1 MREKAIEQ
9 KLVLAVRRSGGIAP
23 KFVSPGYDGMPD
35 RIVLMPGGQICFVEV
50 KAPGEKPR
58 KLQQVRIK
66 QLRKMGFMCFV
77 VDGLEMISDV
87 LDSIKGG
94 VS

>member
-1 MREKAIEQ
+1 MLEKQIER
-9 KLVLAVRRSGGIAP
+9 KLTEEVKKLNGMCLKQTSLTGI
-23 KFVSPGYDGMPD
+23 PD
-35 RIVLMPGGQICFVEV
+35 RLILLPGGKMAFVEL

>member
-1 MREKAIEQ
+1 MLEKQIER
-9 KLVLAVRRSGGIAP
+9 KLTEEVKKLNGMCLKQTSLAGI
-23 KFVSPGYDGMPD
+23 PD
-35 RIVLMPGGQICFVEV
+35 RLVLMPGGKMAFVEL

-77 VDGLEMISDV
+77 VDGLEMISNV

-94 VS
+94 GTE

>member
-1 MREKAIEQ
+1 MLEKQIER
-9 KLVLAVRRSGGIAP
+9 KLTEEVKKLNGMCLKLTSLAGI
-23 KFVSPGYDGMPD
+23 PD
-35 RIVLMPGGQICFVEV
+35 RLILLQGGKMAFVEL

-77 VDGLEMISDV
+77 VDGVEMISDV

>member
-1 MREKAIEQ
+1 MLEKQIER
-9 KLVLAVRRSGGIAP
+9 KLAEEVKKLNGMCLKQTSLAGI
-23 KFVSPGYDGMPD
+23 PD
-35 RIVLMPGGQICFVEV
+35 RLVLMPGGKMAFVEL

-66 QLRKMGFMCFV
+66 QLRKMGFMCFM
-77 VDGLEMISDV
+77 VDGLEMISNV

>member
-1 MREKAIEQ
+1 MLEKQIER
-9 KLVLAVRRSGGIAP
+9 KLTEEVKKLNGMCLKQTSLAGI
-23 KFVSPGYDGMPD
+23 PD
-35 RIVLMPGGQICFVEV
+35 RLVLMPGGKMAFVEL
-50 KAPGEKPR
+50 KAPGEKSR

-77 VDGLEMISDV
+77 VDGPEMISDV

>member
-1 MREKAIEQ
+1 MLEKQIER
-9 KLVLAVRRSGGIAP
+9 KLTEEVKKLNGMCLKQTSLAGI
-23 KFVSPGYDGMPD
+23 PD
-35 RIVLMPGGQICFVEV
+35 RLILLPGGKMAFVEL

-77 VDGLEMISDV
+77 VDGLEMISNV

>member
-1 MREKAIEQ
+1 MLEKQIER
-9 KLVLAVRRSGGIAP
+9 KLTEEVKKVNGMCLKQTGMAGI
-23 KFVSPGYDGMPD
+23 PD
-35 RIVLMPGGQICFVEV
+35 RLILIPGGKMAFVEL

-77 VDGLEMISDV
+77 VDGLEMISNV

-94 VS
+94 GTE

>member
-1 MREKAIEQ
+1 MLEKQIER
-9 KLVLAVRRSGGIAP
+9 KLTEEVKKVNGMCLKQTSLAGI
-23 KFVSPGYDGMPD
+23 PD
-35 RIVLMPGGQICFVEV
+35 RLILLPGGKMAFVEL

-77 VDGLEMISDV
+77 VDGLEMISNV

>member
-1 MREKAIEQ
+1 MLEKQIER
-9 KLVLAVRRSGGIAP
+9 KLTEEVKKLNGMCLKQTSLAGI
-23 KFVSPGYDGMPD
+23 PD
-35 RIVLMPGGQICFVEV
+35 RLVLMPGGKMAFVEL

-66 QLRKMGFMCFV
+66 QFRKMGFMCFV

>member
-1 MREKAIEQ
+1 MLEKQIER
-9 KLVLAVRRSGGIAP
+9 KLTEEVKKLNGMCLKQTSLAGI
-23 KFVSPGYDGMPD
+23 PD
-35 RIVLMPGGQICFVEV
+35 RLVLMPGGKMAFVEL
-50 KAPGEKPR
+50 KASGEKPR

-77 VDGLEMISDV
+77 VDGVEMISDV

>member
-1 MREKAIEQ
+1 MREKYIEQ
-9 KLVLAVRRSGGIAP
+9 KLVSEVKKRGGICLKLA
-23 KFVSPGYDGMPD
+23 STGLDGIPD
-35 RIVLMPGGQICFVEV
+35 RLVLMPGGKMAFVEL

-77 VDGLEMISDV
+77 VDGPEMISDV

>member
-1 MREKAIEQ
+1 MLEKQIER
-9 KLVLAVRRSGGIAP
+9 KLTEEVKKLNGMCLKQTSLAGI
-23 KFVSPGYDGMPD
+23 PD
-35 RIVLMPGGQICFVEV
+35 RLVLMPGGKMAFVEL
-50 KAPGEKPR
+50 KAPGKKPR

>member
-1 MREKAIEQ
+1 MLEKQIER
-9 KLVLAVRRSGGIAP
+9 KLTEEVKKLNGMCLKQTSLAGI
-23 KFVSPGYDGMPD
+23 PD
-35 RIVLMPGGQICFVEV
+35 RLVLMPGGKMAFVEL

-77 VDGLEMISDV
+77 VDGPEMISNV

-94 VS
+94 GTE

>member
-1 MREKAIEQ
+1 MREKTIER
-9 KLVLAVRRSGGIAP
+9 KLTLMVKKRGGICP

-35 RIVLMPGGQICFVEV
+35 RLALLPDGKLAFVEL

-77 VDGLEMISDV
+77 VDGLEMISNV

>member
-1 MREKAIEQ
+1 MLEKQIER
-9 KLVLAVRRSGGIAP
+9 KLTEEVKKLNGMCLKQTSLAGI
-23 KFVSPGYDGMPD
+23 PD
-35 RIVLMPGGQICFVEV
+35 RLVLMPGGKMAFVEL

-58 KLQQVRIK
+58 KLQQIRIK

-77 VDGLEMISDV
+77 VDGLEMISNV

>member
-1 MREKAIEQ
+1 MLEKQIER
-9 KLVLAVRRSGGIAP
+9 KLAEEVKKLNGMCLKQTSLAGI
-23 KFVSPGYDGMPD
+23 PD
-35 RIVLMPGGQICFVEV
+35 RLVLMPGGKMAFVEL

-77 VDGLEMISDV
+77 VDGLEMISNV

>member
-1 MREKAIEQ
+1 MLEKQIER
-9 KLVLAVRRSGGIAP
+9 KLTEEVKKLNGMCLKQTSLAGI
-23 KFVSPGYDGMPD
+23 PD
-35 RIVLMPGGQICFVEV
+35 RLVLMPGGKIAFVEL

-77 VDGLEMISDV
+77 VDGLEMISNV